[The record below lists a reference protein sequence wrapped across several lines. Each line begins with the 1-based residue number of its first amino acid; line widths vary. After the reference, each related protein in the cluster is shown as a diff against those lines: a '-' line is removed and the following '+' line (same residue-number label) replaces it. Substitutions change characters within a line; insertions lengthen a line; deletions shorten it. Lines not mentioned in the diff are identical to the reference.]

1 MNLEKNKMEFGKN
14 LNGFHRALH
23 IYIIVSFFVAFMY
36 LCKPI
41 ASAQNPPV
49 IKKERNGLHKVH
61 GIIRTLLASILVS
74 IVIFLLM

>member
-1 MNLEKNKMEFGKN
+1 MKTEKKRNLEKLM
-14 LNGFHRALH
+14 LY

-41 ASAQNPPV
+41 ASAHNPPRYK
-49 IKKERNGLHKVH
+49 KKERNGLPKVH

-74 IVIFLLM
+74 IVIFFLM